1 MKSGPSLSQPLL
13 GPPSFYRTALSIAVP
28 VMLQS
33 LITGL
38 VSLVDNFMVA
48 DLGDIKMA
56 AVNAA
61 NQVNFVFFIII
72 NSACMAGGIY
82 LSQHRGAGNREGM
95 RQAFRFK
102 IVASLLLSG
111 LYFALCMAAPEFL
124 IGIMVSRNSA
134 GREIIVQGAVYM
146 RSVAP
151 SFIPFALAV
160 AFGSSFREI
169 GQTKVA
175 LVASTSAALVN
186 TFLNWVFIYG
196 HLGAPRMEVAG
207 AALATDIARLT
218 EIALFLFWIRR
229 RKPGFAFPPRELFRI
244 DPAMF
249 AKILSRSG
257 MMLFSET
264 AWVVSETMITAMYNS
279 RGGADTVAGMAAAWT
294 IANLFFLVFGAV
306 HTATAVIVGSTLG
319 AGRLE
324 EARMKGKWIM
334 SGSLVFGLGIGAL
347 AATSTTLIPL
357 VFGNLSGS
365 ARMMTGAMVLVIACY
380 LPLWTLLN
388 AQFALSRAGGDTAMG
403 VWVDVGVTYLVFIP
417 LAWALSALTPIGP
430 VALFGW
436 SKLTDVLK
444 TCVAGWW
451 LKKGRWV
458 RNLAERSAS
467 EDPGPAPGAI

>member
-1 MKSGPSLSQPLL
+1 
-13 GPPSFYRTALSIAVP
+13 
-28 VMLQS
+28 MLQS

-61 NQVNFVFFIII
+61 NQVNFVFFIIV
-72 NSACMAGGIY
+72 NTACMAGGIY
-82 LSQHRGAGNREGM
+82 LSQHRGADNREGM

-102 IVASLLLSG
+102 VLASLLLSG
-111 LYFALCMAAPEFL
+111 IYFALCMTMPEFL

-134 GREIIVQGAVYM
+134 GPEIIVQGAIYM

-175 LVASTSAALVN
+175 LAASTSAALVN

-196 HLGAPRMEVAG
+196 NLGAPRMEVAG
-207 AALATDIARLT
+207 AALATDIARCV
-218 EIALFLFWIRR
+218 EISLFLFWIAR
-229 RKPGFAFPPRELFRI
+229 RKPGFAFPLRKLFRM
-244 DPAMF
+244 DPAML
-249 AKILSRSG
+249 AEILSRSG

-264 AWVVSETMITAMYNS
+264 AWVVSETIITAMYNS

-294 IANLFFLVFGAV
+294 MANLFFLVFGAV

-324 EARMKGKWIM
+324 EARRKGRWIM
-334 SGSLVFGLGIGAL
+334 SGSLIFGIAIGAL
-347 AATSTTLIPL
+347 AASSTAVIPI
-357 VFGNLSGS
+357 VFANLSLS
-365 ARMMTGAMVLVIACY
+365 ARTMTGSMVLVIACY
-380 LPLWTLLN
+380 LPLWTMLN

-403 VWVDVGVTYLVFIP
+403 VWVDVGVTYFIFIP
-417 LAWALSALTPIGP
+417 IAWAFSVLTPIGP
-430 VALFGW
+430 VALYGL
-436 SKLTDVLK
+436 SKLTDILK
-444 TCVAGWW
+444 IGVAAWW

-458 RNLAERSAS
+458 RNLAS
-467 EDPGPAPGAI
+467 PGKPEGKETESGEA